1 MTSSVRLTRRKFFR
15 AAAAGTAATAATLA
29 GVTFPRPAIAQ
40 LAKVRYTLSWL
51 PTGQYA
57 FLYSARQLGYFKQ
70 RGIEL
75 DISRGY
81 GSMAATQ
88 AVATGQFEMGGAQT
102 GANLLSIMKGL
113 DLRILGT
120 QGYDATLGIV
130 VPEQG
135 PIKTPKDLEGR
146 KIGVSAAGGDTPFL
160 PAYCRLVG
168 VDFSKVT
175 VVQLDSKIL
184 EQAAMSG
191 VVDAIIVTGLSS
203 IPNFI
208 SEDFPIRMMP
218 FSEAGLQFYWV
229 NTLTNGSFLAK
240 NKELVDN
247 VEMGILEGMKFM
259 LLNPQEAME
268 RHLKEHEE
276 LALGKNG
283 KLYVELG
290 LGMTRAIMT
299 APESIAHGLGYTD
312 FAKIDAQARIVKQYA
327 SAPND
332 REPPKADAFCSNN
345 DVGKVTLTAAEW
357 DQVRSSTQKYAKL
370 LGKG

>member
-1 MTSSVRLTRRKFFR
+1 MTPSTTTRRKFLS
-15 AAAAGTAATAATLA
+15 AAGAGIAAAGA
-29 GVTFPRPAIAQ
+29 TFPRPAIAQ
-40 LAKVRYTLSWL
+40 LVKVRYTLSWL

-57 FLYSARQLGYFKQ
+57 FIYSARQLGYFKK
-70 RGIEL
+70 RGIDLE
-75 DISRGY
+75 ISRGY
-81 GSMAATQ
+81 GSMAANQ
-88 AVATGQFEMGGAQT
+88 AVSTGQFEMGGAQT

-130 VPEQG
+130 APENG
-135 PIKTPKDLEGR
+135 PIRTPKDLEGR

-160 PAYCRLVG
+160 PAYCRLAG
-168 VDFSKVT
+168 VDFSKVA

-191 VVDAIIVTGLSS
+191 IVDAIVVTGLSS

-208 SEDFPIRMMP
+208 SENFPYRMMP

-247 VEMGILEGMKFM
+247 VQMGILEGMKFM

-290 LGMTRAIMT
+290 LGMTRAIMM
-299 APESIAHGLGYTD
+299 APESIEHGLGYTD
-312 FAKIDAQARIVKQYA
+312 FAKIEEQGRIVKQYA

-332 REPPKADAFCSNN
+332 RALPKVATFCSNN
-345 DVGKVTLTAAEW
+345 ALGKVTLTPAEW
-357 DQVRSSTQKYAKL
+357 DQVRSSTQKYVKL
-370 LGKG
+370 LGKS

>member
-1 MTSSVRLTRRKFFR
+1 MASSTGMTRREFF
-15 AAAAGTAATAATLA
+15 AGAAAGTGAAVA
-29 GVTFPRPAIAQ
+29 GSTFPRPAIAQ
-40 LAKVRYTLSWL
+40 LVKVRYTLSWL

-57 FLYSARQLGYFKQ
+57 YIYSARQLGYFKQ
-70 RGIEL
+70 RGIDL

-81 GSMAATQ
+81 GSMAAIQ
-88 AVATGQFEMGGAQT
+88 AVSTGQFEMGGAQT
-102 GANLLSIMKGL
+102 GATLLSMMKGL

-130 VPEQG
+130 APEKG
-135 PIKTPKDLEGR
+135 PIKSPKDLEGK

-168 VDFSKVT
+168 VDFSKVS

-191 VVDAIIVTGLSS
+191 IVDAVIVTGLSS
-203 IPNFI
+203 IPNFV
-208 SEDFPIRMMP
+208 SENFPIRMMP
-218 FSEAGLQFYWV
+218 FSEAGLQFYWL
-229 NTLTNGSFLAK
+229 NTLTSGSFLAK

-247 VEMGILEGMKFM
+247 VQMGILDGMKFM

-268 RHLKEHEE
+268 RHIKEHEE

-290 LGMTRAIMT
+290 LGMTRAIMA
-299 APESIAHGLGYTD
+299 APESIEHGLGYTD
-312 FAKIDAQARIVKQYA
+312 LGKIDEQAKIVKQYA
-327 SAPND
+327 AAPND
-332 REPPKADAFCSNN
+332 RELPKADAFCSNN
-345 DVGKVTLTAAEW
+345 PEGKVTLTAAEW

-370 LGKG
+370 LGKA